1 MRLDKFLESRNF
13 NKKACKRLFKEG
25 KIYVDDALPL
35 SLGANIDPY
44 YQKIV
49 VNHQEL
55 KGEKH
60 LYLLLNKPK
69 GVLYLLFNKPKGV
82 VTANKDEKDV
92 TVMDLIPEKWQE
104 TLRFTGRLD
113 KNTEGLIFLTDNGQ
127 LNYRMHQD
135 RFQVEKTYFVKT
147 KEALEK
153 EDILKVANGIIIDET
168 TQLEPGKLEILT
180 SHSAYL
186 TITQGKFHQVTI
198 TQGKFHQVKKMF
210 LSLGKKVIALKRVRI
225 GQLTLPDDLKEG
237 QWQELSAADFDKIR
251 EFFY

>member
-60 LYLLLNKPK
+60 LYLLL
-69 GVLYLLFNKPKGV
+69 NKPKGV

-186 TITQGKFHQVTI
+186 TITQGKFHQV
-198 TQGKFHQVKKMF
+198 KKMF